1 MQLIL
6 SLALFFTIILI
17 GDNIMRYQDMK
28 DSFRNPITISLLV
41 MKHLFNQ
48 SFHVTFFSRDCRVAS
63 LLAMTYNP
71 LFTML

>member
-28 DSFRNPITISLLV
+28 DSFRNPIKYRSW
-41 MKHLFNQ
+41 
-48 SFHVTFFSRDCRVAS
+48 
-63 LLAMTYNP
+63 
-71 LFTML
+71 